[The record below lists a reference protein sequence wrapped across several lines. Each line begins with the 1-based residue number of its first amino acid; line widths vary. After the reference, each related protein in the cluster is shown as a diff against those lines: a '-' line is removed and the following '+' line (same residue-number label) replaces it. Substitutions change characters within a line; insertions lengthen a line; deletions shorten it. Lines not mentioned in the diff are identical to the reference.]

1 MLDVRSTV
9 KTNKREP
16 GADKTDRELIL
27 GHSPEGMDRHYIK
40 PSEETLRQA
49 MARYTAWL
57 DEQLENVD
65 QTVDHKAASNS

>member
-1 MLDVRSTV
+1 MHDVRRRV
-9 KTNKREP
+9 KTNMLEA
-16 GADKTDRELIL
+16 GMDKTYRDMIL
-27 GHSPEGMDRHYIK
+27 GHSLEGMDRHYIK

-65 QTVDHKAASNS
+65 HAVDQPAVFLS